1 LEDDKA
7 RLERLR
13 SEAATLGKRIR
24 ELEDDNRRLREF
36 IEQLEQENDM
46 INRELGEM
54 LEEVKTLQDVKEE
67 EAGGGVPSGRREET
81 SG

>member
-1 LEDDKA
+1 LEDGKA

-24 ELEDDNRRLREF
+24 ELEDENRRLREF

-54 LEEVKTLQDVKEE
+54 LEEVKTIQDVKEE
-67 EAGGGVPSGRREET
+67 EAGGGVPSGREEI